1 MFVTIKSEIMEG
13 KWTQAHPPSTSSEI
27 TGTHVVFRGVDP
39 SPRGDPLPLSQPLLF
54 QGCLGTYQ
62 QFVDLK

>member
-13 KWTQAHPPSTSSEI
+13 KWTQAHPPSTSSEV
-27 TGTHVVFRGVDP
+27 TGTHVGFRVVDP

-54 QGCLGTYQ
+54 RGCLGTSQ
-62 QFVDLK
+62 EFVHLK